1 MQNYIGRKFLLDL
14 ASLLILVIYSS
25 FNSHNLIYLK
35 LFFYLSVS
43 TVFKVD
49 NLIIDKL
56 ELKTY
61 RYAAYKV
68 FRLLVYMLFILV
80 WLSSIFFYI
89 DYRLY
94 VNQTYPI

>member
-1 MQNYIGRKFLLDL
+1 M
-14 ASLLILVIYSS
+14 ASLLILLIYSA
-25 FNSHNLIYLK
+25 FNTHYLIYLK
-35 LFFYLSVS
+35 LFFYLSMP
-43 TVFKVD
+43 TVFEVD

-80 WLSSIFFYI
+80 WLASIFFYI
-89 DYRLY
+89 DYRFY
-94 VNQTYPI
+94 VNNTYPIE